1 MAPNPIGN
9 AGSQAKKG
17 SDVVHR
23 LGRRPALDGMPLQIF
38 EGRAVYHGVHR
49 LRYCSPQVAQI
60 PRGIRR
66 RAMGSAPG
74 GSHSRTP
81 LDGPEQSANRDLVG
95 CFGETVT
102 ARRSASRVEESRP
115 LEPEQHLLE
124 VPLRYAPSPRDVLDG
139 LQRSPV
145 VGEGQVEHRLDGVL
159 ALAEAVPA
167 APGPGSAPAR
177 RIPVRAS
184 IIAASSSSQPSWPA
198 ARSIAYSPDTEY
210 AATGRPNSLLTLAMM
225 SRYGRAGLTITISAP
240 SSTSRATSRMAST
253 EFAGSI

>member
-1 MAPNPIGN
+1 
-9 AGSQAKKG
+9 
-17 SDVVHR
+17 
-23 LGRRPALDGMPLQIF
+23 
-38 EGRAVYHGVHR
+38 
-49 LRYCSPQVAQI
+49 
-60 PRGIRR
+60 
-66 RAMGSAPG
+66 MGSAPG

-159 ALAEAVPA
+159 ALGGDGHARPRSRIRA
-167 APGPGSAPAR
+167 ASLAKYVMMMSAPAR

-198 ARSIAYSPDTEY
+198 ARIMAYSPDTE
-210 AATGRPNSLLTLAMM
+210 
-225 SRYGRAGLTITISAP
+225 
-240 SSTSRATSRMAST
+240 
-253 EFAGSI
+253 